1 MTLLRIKADD
11 SIMMWK
17 SSVPTPSPSASC
29 FRKDFT
35 LRAFFA
41 INLNCSLLRQRLA
54 NSFSVAVIVGSL
66 VCIHGTCWM
75 GDDAIE
81 TLRFAVKGR
90 SNKSNYHTMAAH
102 WVAAFPTDALLAV
115 KTSTQCVFELQ
126 SEDLFIILSVSLRT
140 PSSSLHPCV

>member
-17 SSVPTPSPSASC
+17 SCSDSFSVCVLFPEGFYAPS
-29 FRKDFT
+29 
-35 LRAFFA
+35 LFA

-54 NSFSVAVIVGSL
+54 NSFYVAVIVGSL
-66 VCIHGTCWM
+66 VCIHGTCWL
-75 GDDAIE
+75 GVAIE
-81 TLRFAVKGR
+81 ALRFAAKGR
-90 SNKSNYHTMAAH
+90 SNKSNYRTMAAH

-126 SEDLFIILSVSLRT
+126 SEDLFVILSVSLRT